1 MAEKRATRE
10 SYGMALAELGE
21 KYDILVMDADL
32 SKSTKTDTFKKKFP
46 ERFINTGIAEGNM
59 MSTAA
64 GIATTGRVVFASSFA
79 MFAAGRA
86 FEQIRNSICYPNLNV
101 KIGATHAG
109 ISVGEDGASH
119 QCLEDIGIMRTIP
132 NMVIINPAD
141 HTEAMAAVEAAIL
154 HDGPVYLRFG
164 RLAVPQI
171 FDPETYKFELGKGVT
186 VSEGTDATIIATGLM
201 VPEAIKAAEILKEEG
216 ISAGVIN
223 IHTIKPIDAEIITEA
238 AKKTGAIVTA
248 EEHNVIGGLGSAV
261 AEALCENYPVPL
273 LRVGTQD
280 VFGRS
285 GKPNELLELYG
296 LTAANIADKV
306 RKVITLKK

>member
-1 MAEKRATRE
+1 MAIGDKKATRE
-10 SYGMALAELGE
+10 SYGQALAELGE

-59 MSTAA
+59 MATAA
-64 GIATTGRVVFASSFA
+64 GIASTGRVVFASSFA

-86 FEQIRNSICYPNLNV
+86 FEQVRNSIAYPKLNV

-141 HTEAMAAVEAAIL
+141 HVEAMAAVEAAIL

-171 FDPETYKFELGKGVT
+171 FDESYKFELGKGVT
-186 VSEGTDATIIATGLM
+186 IAEGKDATIVATGLM
-201 VPEAIKAAEILKEEG
+201 VPYAIEARELLAKEG
-216 ISAGVIN
+216 IDAGVIN
-223 IHTIKPIDAEIITEA
+223 IHTIKPIDAELLTA
-238 AKKTGAIVTA
+238 AAEKTGAIVTA
-248 EEHNVIGGLGSAV
+248 EEHNVIGPWQRRGRGAGRNLSRARQACGHSGCV
-261 AEALCENYPVPL
+261 RPQRQAL
-273 LRVGTQD
+273 
-280 VFGRS
+280 
-285 GKPNELLELYG
+285 
-296 LTAANIADKV
+296 
-306 RKVITLKK
+306 